1 MGIQVYAIVAAQYE
15 RTMVLVYILGWS
27 HAHIYMAISQKLFV
41 EENLGKFAYN
51 LGSNLQGVI
60 FIVFPYV
67 LCGGVALDR
76 LRTALFDPEVVII
89 NFPCVL

>member
-1 MGIQVYAIVAAQYE
+1 
-15 RTMVLVYILGWS
+15 
-27 HAHIYMAISQKLFV
+27 MAISQKLIV
-41 EENLGKFAYN
+41 EEKMGKFTYN

-76 LRTALFDPEVVII
+76 RRTALFDLEAVII